1 MPSSIIVAV
10 FEESFVPRANRS
22 IRAEPRAVAAVHVGE
37 VHIRGGG
44 VRGGVFGEDEVG
56 RVNGKIRIVPRCGR
70 NGWEE
75 MGVGV
80 GGAVKRVATTAGRRE
95 GGGGRKRR
103 RRGGEP
109 LEKRSC
115 GKHQI

>member
-1 MPSSIIVAV
+1 MKVQNVRFALRDACSLPSSIIVAV

-56 RVNGKIRIVPRCGR
+56 RVNGKIRIVPR
-70 NGWEE
+70 WD
-75 MGVGV
+75 
-80 GGAVKRVATTAGRRE
+80 GRRWGWGSE
-95 GGGGRKRR
+95 
-103 RRGGEP
+103 E
-109 LEKRSC
+109 
-115 GKHQI
+115 Q